1 MFKIKDHLIQTGS
14 KPFYIAEL
22 SANHD
27 GNLEKALK
35 AIRLAKE
42 AGADAVK
49 LQTYTPD
56 TMTLNSSSPDFYI
69 DGGLWAGETLY
80 SLYEKAYTPF
90 EWHRQLFEYADQLDI
105 ILFSTPFDE
114 TAVDL
119 LESLNAPAYKIASFE
134 LTDLKLIKYAASKG
148 KPMLMSTG
156 MANLDEI
163 HEAVAVARAEGNND
177 LLLFHCVSSYPAA
190 TGEARLNN
198 IKKLS
203 SEFNLPIGLSDHTAS
218 GTTSIAATAL
228 GVVAI
233 EKHFKIDEN
242 DSGPDASFSLTPA
255 ELSSQIQE
263 VNLTWR
269 AMGSSEFSRSQSEEA
284 NKRFRRSLYYGA
296 DVDAGTLLSEKH
308 IRRVRPGYGL
318 ELKFEDEII
327 GKRLKRTVRFADRIS
342 LEDFE

>member
-1 MFKIKDHLIQTGS
+1 MFRIKNKLIQTGS

-56 TMTLNSSSPDFYI
+56 TMTLNSTSPDFYI
-69 DGGLWAGETLY
+69 DGGLWDGETLY

-90 EWHRQLFEYADQLDI
+90 EWHSQLFEYAEQLGI
-105 ILFSTPFDE
+105 IIFSTPFDE

-119 LESLNAPAYKIASFE
+119 LASLKAPAYKIASFE

-148 KPMLMSTG
+148 RPMLMSTG
-156 MANLDEI
+156 MATLAEI
-163 HEAVAVARAEGNND
+163 HTAVAIARSEGNNE

-190 TGEARLNN
+190 TNEARLNN
-198 IKKLS
+198 IKILA

-218 GTTSIAATAL
+218 GMTSIAATAL
-228 GVVAI
+228 GVAAI

-242 DSGPDASFSLTPA
+242 DNGPDASFSLTPK
-255 ELSSQIQE
+255 ELASQIHD
-263 VNLTWR
+263 VNLTWQ
-269 AMGSSEFSRSQSEEA
+269 AMGPTEFSRSQAEDE

-296 DVDAGTLLSEKH
+296 DVASGTILTEKH
-308 IRRVRPGYGL
+308 IKRVRPGYGL
-318 ELKFEDEII
+318 PLKFEDDVI
-327 GKRLKRTVRFADRIS
+327 GRRLKKTVQFSDRIS
-342 LEDFE
+342 LCDFD